1 MSGHKQRRIVINDY
15 RLRLSEAKFRLR
27 LSEAKFRLRLSE
39 AKNGLNGFSCMLT
52 ISVA

>member
-15 RLRLSEAKFRLR
+15 RLR